1 MGTGGTRFRSRIGK
15 PGPAT
20 IALVALA
27 LAPGCR
33 ASPDLQEIRAS
44 LAPSPEAGAELQ
56 AHHRFGRWLAV
67 QPEPR
72 SRAALMDACLLEQV
86 GSTEEA
92 MTLLGEE
99 LARRGACPSLLEAR
113 GALYVTA
120 GYPRAAAGDFQEATR
135 LAPER
140 ASSWYALGHAYQL
153 LGLARQALE
162 ALDRAEALGERQPGL
177 YLARARALRSLERA
191 GAAARD
197 FAAALE
203 GSTAHPEEI
212 LVEAVMLA
220 GTPPER
226 LRQVELYRERLETFR
241 GTPLSDDA
249 WLLRALLK
257 ELRGGSQQE
266 VRTAFRALDV
276 APAELAQLARVLL
289 VAIQLADGET
299 SADMRAALLER
310 EADGERRF
318 RLERCLVLAEGP
330 DQGLDARR

>member
-1 MGTGGTRFRSRIGK
+1 MGTGGTRFRSTIGK
-15 PGPAT
+15 PGPAA
-20 IALVALA
+20 IALLALA
-27 LAPGCR
+27 LTPGCR
-33 ASPDLQEIRAS
+33 ARPDMVEIRAS
-44 LAPSPEAGAELQ
+44 LAPSPEALVELE

-67 QPEPR
+67 RPEPR

-86 GSTEEA
+86 GSAEEA

-99 LARRGACPSLLEAR
+99 LKRGASPSLLEAR
-113 GALYVTA
+113 GALYVAA

-162 ALDRAEALGERQPGL
+162 ALDRAETLGERQPGL
-177 YLARARALRSLERA
+177 FLARARALRTLERA

-203 GSTAHPEEI
+203 GSPVHPEEI

-220 GTPPER
+220 GSRPER
-226 LRQVELYRERLETFR
+226 VRPVELYRERLETFR

-276 APAELAQLARVLL
+276 APAELAQLARVVL
-289 VAIQLADGET
+289 VAIQLADPET
-299 SADMRAALLER
+299 AAGTRAALLER
-310 EADGERRF
+310 EADTDRRF
-318 RLERCLVLAEGP
+318 RLERCLALP
-330 DQGLDARR
+330 